1 MGNLPW
7 IFVLLI
13 PSLGFFLYL
22 IFANIRLSRRR
33 RALGLPPLGLTPR
46 RFVKRRRKK
55 IKYMVIDEIKHRDG
69 DEKPP

>member
-22 IFANIRLSRRR
+22 IYANVRLSHRRK
-33 RALGLPPLGLTPR
+33 ALGLPPLGLTPR
-46 RFVKRRRKK
+46 RSKTRHRKHHKYVIIHRVK
-55 IKYMVIDEIKHRDG
+55 H
-69 DEKPP
+69 